1 MAVTDPSFSSVVFL
15 RPCARNILSMFLFC
29 CVSPSLRS
37 QHPFYVPL
45 LLCFSVLALATSFLC
60 SSSVVFLSP
69 CARNILSML
78 LFCCVSQSLRS
89 QHPFYVTLLLCFSV
103 LALATSFLCS
113 SSVVFLRPCARNIL
127 SMLLFCCVSQSLR
140 SQHPFYVP
148 LLLCFS
154 VLALSTSFLC
164 SSSVVFLRPCALNI
178 LSMFLFC
185 CVSPSLRSQHPF
197 YVPLLLCFSVLA
209 LATSF
214 LCSSSVVF
222 LRPCALN
229 ILSMFLF
236 CCVSPSLRSQ
246 HPFYVPLLLCF
257 LRPCALNILSMFL
270 FCCVSP
276 SLRSQHPFYVPL
288 LLCFS
293 VLALSTSFL
302 CSSSVVFLRPCALN
316 ILSMFLFCCV
326 SPSLRS
332 QHPFYVPLLLCFSV
346 LALSTSFL
354 CSSSVVFLRP
364 CALNIL
370 SMFLFC
376 CVSPSL
382 RSQHPFY
389 VPLLLCFSVFAL
401 STSFLCYSSVVFSVF
416 ALSTSFLCS
425 SSVVFLRPCALNIL
439 SMFLFCCV
447 SPSLRSQH
455 PFYVPLLLCFSVLAL
470 STSFLCSSSVVFLRP
485 CALNILSKFLF
496 CCVSPSLRSQHP
508 FYVPLLLCFSVLA
521 LSTSFL
527 CSSSVVFLRLCALNI
542 LSMLLFCC
550 VSPSLR
556 SQHPFYVPLLLC
568 FSVLALSTSFLCS
581 SSVVFLRPCARNIL
595 SMFLKFRFEQP
606 TYLPNILSTIV
617 LARYFVRIRA
627 VFRALMCSVGAP
639 TRRRLRPVDIA

>member
-257 LRPCALNILSMFL
+257 SVLALSTSFLCSSSVVFLRPCALNILSMFL

-389 VPLLLCFSVFAL
+389 VTLLLC
-401 STSFLCYSSVVFSVF
+401 
-416 ALSTSFLCS
+416 
-425 SSVVFLRPCALNIL
+425 
-439 SMFLFCCV
+439 
-447 SPSLRSQH
+447 
-455 PFYVPLLLCFSVLAL
+455 
-470 STSFLCSSSVVFLRP
+470 
-485 CALNILSKFLF
+485 
-496 CCVSPSLRSQHP
+496 SPSLRSQHP

-542 LSMLLFCC
+542 LSMFLFCC

-568 FSVLALSTSFLCS
+568 FSVLALSTSFLSS
-581 SSVVFLRPCARNIL
+581 SSVVFLRPCALNIL
-595 SMFLKFRFEQP
+595 SMFLFCCVSPSLRSQHPFYVP
-606 TYLPNILSTIV
+606 LLLCFSVFALSTSFLCYSSVVFLRPCALNILSMFLFCCVSPSLRSQHPFYVPLLLCFSV
-617 LARYFVRIRA
+617 LALATSFLCSSSFVLNNLPI
-627 VFRALMCSVGAP
+627 FPIYSAL
-639 TRRRLRPVDIA
+639 

>member
-45 LLCFSVLALATSFLC
+45 LLCFSVLAL
-60 SSSVVFLSP
+60 
-69 CARNILSML
+69 
-78 LFCCVSQSLRS
+78 
-89 QHPFYVTLLLCFSV
+89 
-103 LALATSFLCS
+103 
-113 SSVVFLRPCARNIL
+113 
-127 SMLLFCCVSQSLR
+127 
-140 SQHPFYVP
+140 
-148 LLLCFS
+148 
-154 VLALSTSFLC
+154 STSFLC
-164 SSSVVFLRPCALNI
+164 YSSVVFLRPCALNI

-209 LATSF
+209 LSTSF

-222 LRPCALN
+222 VRPCALN

-257 LRPCALNILSMFL
+257 SVL
-270 FCCVSP
+270 
-276 SLRSQHPFYVPL
+276 QHPFYVPL

-389 VPLLLCFSVFAL
+389 VPQV
-401 STSFLCYSSVVFSVF
+401 SF
-416 ALSTSFLCS
+416 
-425 SSVVFLRPCALNIL
+425 
-439 SMFLFCCV
+439 
-447 SPSLRSQH
+447 
-455 PFYVPLLLCFSVLAL
+455 
-470 STSFLCSSSVVFLRP
+470 
-485 CALNILSKFLF
+485 
-496 CCVSPSLRSQHP
+496 
-508 FYVPLLLCFSVLA
+508 
-521 LSTSFL
+521 
-527 CSSSVVFLRLCALNI
+527 
-542 LSMLLFCC
+542 
-550 VSPSLR
+550 
-556 SQHPFYVPLLLC
+556 
-568 FSVLALSTSFLCS
+568 
-581 SSVVFLRPCARNIL
+581 
-595 SMFLKFRFEQP
+595 
-606 TYLPNILSTIV
+606 
-617 LARYFVRIRA
+617 
-627 VFRALMCSVGAP
+627 
-639 TRRRLRPVDIA
+639 